1 MNHEK
6 AVRKYF
12 DSAVFNE
19 ETISML
25 MVEFYSSDLPK
36 KKSKYSH
43 KVLSNTQTTNQN
55 RTFSQ
60 KLNKESIVVIVELLN
75 ELNLFYEHLDA
86 DEVWIRYKEDR
97 LSTVTCRHNTH
108 LVLVLD
114 RLASNKIIP
123 PHWQSII
130 SAKKLI
136 ISSGQKNISTSII
149 CPLLSAVPEVI
160 IRPMLQVPY

>member
-97 LSTVTCRHNTH
+97 LSTVTCRHQHSSCPCSRQTCFKQNH
-108 LVLVLD
+108 SSA
-114 RLASNKIIP
+114 LAKY
-123 PHWQSII
+123 HFG
-130 SAKKLI
+130 KKAYHQF
-136 ISSGQKNISTSII
+136 GTKKTS
-149 CPLLSAVPEVI
+149 
-160 IRPMLQVPY
+160 RPA